1 MQYLSFQDYDIPLV
15 YVTALSYAKTARVY
29 TNSTGF
35 SRFAGFEAAEVSVR
49 LYLNY
54 GICAA
59 IGEDFTQLLTRWIY
73 AEPSKDTAPTYITL
87 ASHIIYPSLQFRVT
101 SINKTPVGDQSGII
115 DEIEIDLTLSGVE
128 CSKAEV
134 QNRSLNFTD
143 SEVIQ
148 LPQVYILCKGER
160 YAIGEETT
168 LSQFQISPRLCEL
181 EICIGN
187 DGNAVSDRGWLLDVV
202 QESSEIEVEGYGRFY
217 TVSASLVE
225 GVLSLKASVYPKEMT
240 QPITKTLRN
249 ISIRDA
255 IKSILPASLLSDYQ
269 IAFDGLNAKIDNL
282 IVRDTPINILTQIQ
296 AGSGFLTSFNGDK
309 ISFVEVP
316 KSFTP
321 TIDFDTYLD
330 SDLVTEPI
338 SGLVWVDTVHEYS
351 VGDVTKSSA
360 IRIDSM
366 FTSSDKTLAENCLSY
381 AQYMQN
387 QISFTTALNPQIRH
401 HSAFYMMV
409 SGRAIPVMVEDYTI
423 DFLSNTMS
431 IDAHYVERV

>member
-49 LYLNY
+49 IYLNY

-59 IGEDFTQLLTRWIY
+59 IGEDFRQELTRWLY
-73 AEPSKDTAPTYITL
+73 TEPDKATAPTYITL

-101 SINKTPVGDQSGII
+101 SINKTPMGDKSGII

-128 CSKAEV
+128 VSKGEV
-134 QNRSLNFTD
+134 QNRALNFTD
-143 SEVIQ
+143 SEMIQ

-160 YAIGEETT
+160 YPIGEETT

-202 QESSEIEVEGYGRFY
+202 QESSQIEVEGYGKFY

-225 GVLSLKASVYPKEMT
+225 GVLSLKASVYPKEMS

-249 ISIRDA
+249 ISIKDA
-255 IKSILPASLLSDYQ
+255 IKAILPASLLSDYQ
-269 IAFDGLNAKIDNL
+269 IAFDGLSAKIDNF
-282 IVRDTPINILTQIQ
+282 IVRDTPINILNALQ
-296 AGSGFLTSFNGDK
+296 AGTGFITSFNGDK

-330 SDLVTEPI
+330 TDLVTEPI

-351 VGDVTKSSA
+351 VGDVAKSSA
-360 IRIDSM
+360 IRVDSS
-366 FTSSDKTLAENCLSY
+366 FTSSDSSVADSCLKY

-387 QISFTTALNPQIRH
+387 QITFTSALNPQIRH
-401 HSAFYMMV
+401 HSAFYITV
-409 SGRAIPVMVEDYTI
+409 SERAIPVMVEDYTL
-423 DFLSNTMS
+423 DFLSNIMTL
-431 IDAHYVERV
+431 DCHYVERV